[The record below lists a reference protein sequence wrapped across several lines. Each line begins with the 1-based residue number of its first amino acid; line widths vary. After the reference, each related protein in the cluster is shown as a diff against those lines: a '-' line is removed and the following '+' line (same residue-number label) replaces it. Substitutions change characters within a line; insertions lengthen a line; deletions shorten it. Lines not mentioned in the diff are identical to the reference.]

1 MLELLLN
8 NGANVSCEIDEGLT
22 LLHMAIYE
30 GNKNIFYGFIVLK
43 IQWLCLA
50 SIGKEEMVK
59 ILIENGADV
68 NQVAENG
75 LTALHLAARKGI
87 WKWHH
92 SNLWT
97 KSNEVNKK
105 KLSSIDN
112 VNIVE
117 LLIDCGAIVNQ
128 VANDGA
134 TALHFAA
141 LAGNLRWMKYWKILK
156 KLTSFRQRTGD
167 SCIDK
172 KWCEYRFEN

>member
-30 GNKNIFYGFIVLK
+30 GNKNIFNGFIVLK

-50 SIGKEEMVK
+50 SIDKEEMVK

-92 SNLWT
+92 SIT
-97 KSNEVNKK
+97 KSNE
-105 KLSSIDN
+105 S
-112 VNIVE
+112 
-117 LLIDCGAIVNQ
+117 
-128 VANDGA
+128 
-134 TALHFAA
+134 
-141 LAGNLRWMKYWKILK
+141 NLTRV
-156 KLTSFRQRTGD
+156 
-167 SCIDK
+167 
-172 KWCEYRFEN
+172 